1 MQDDEWHGRATLRL
15 IAAEEAFAPRAYL
28 DRYLELA
35 GTLDTAPARYLSM
48 YYAKPEM
55 TRQLTDLDSRLEEM
69 DRFGVAMHLLS
80 LTAPGVQAF
89 DAGLGTEL
97 AIAANDV
104 LAAAVAGHPDR
115 FAGLAA
121 VAPQDPAA
129 AAREIKRA
137 TGELGLNGVLINSH
151 THGEYLDDPK
161 FWPIF
166 EAAVACDTPVYLH
179 PTFPS
184 EDMIKPYANY
194 GMMGALW
201 GFGADAGLHV
211 VRMIL
216 GGVFDAFP
224 DLRIVLG
231 HLGEGLGFWLGR
243 LDNRYQ
249 NLLRRGGLEP
259 LGMKPLS
266 RLPSEY
272 FRTNFYI
279 TTSGMMTQP
288 PLDFCL
294 QMFGEDRIMFAV
306 DYPYEQ
312 TAEAVAFVRGLP
324 YPPETMRKLTHAN
337 AERVFGI
344 APVTHDE
351 KETA

>member
-1 MQDDEWHGRATLRL
+1 MRL
-15 IAAEEAFAPRAYL
+15 IATEEAFAPAAYL

-35 GTLDTAPARYLSM
+35 RTLDTAPARYLSM

-55 TRQLTDLDSRLEEM
+55 TRQLTDLDYRIEEM
-69 DRFGVAMHLLS
+69 DRFGVDMHLLS
-80 LTAPGVQAF
+80 ITAPGVQAF
-89 DAGLGTEL
+89 DARLGSEL
-97 AIAANDV
+97 AIASNDV
-104 LAAAVAGHPDR
+104 LADAIARRPDR

-121 VAPQDPAA
+121 VAPQDPDA
-129 AAREIKRA
+129 AAREIRRA
-137 TGELGLNGVLINSH
+137 TGELGLGGVIINSH
-151 THGEYLDDPK
+151 THGEYLDDPR

-166 EAAVACDTPVYLH
+166 EAAVACDAPVYLH

-184 EDMIKPYANY
+184 EDMIKPYADY

-201 GFGADAGLHV
+201 GFGADASLHV

-224 DLRIVLG
+224 GLKVVLG
-231 HLGEGLGFWLGR
+231 HLGEGLAFWLGR

-259 LGMKPLS
+259 LGMKPLAK
-266 RLPSEY
+266 LPSEY
-272 FRTNFYI
+272 FRSNFWI
-279 TTSGMMTQP
+279 TTSGMMTQA

-294 QMFGEDRIMFAV
+294 GMFGEDRILFAV

-312 TAEAVAFVRGLP
+312 TAEAVSFVRSLP
-324 YPPETMRKLTHAN
+324 YAPDVMAKLTHLN
-337 AERVFGI
+337 AERLFRI
-344 APVTHDE
+344 APAATSQKD
-351 KETA
+351 AA

>member
-1 MQDDEWHGRATLRL
+1 MRL
-15 IAAEEAFAPRAYL
+15 IATEEAFAPKPYL
-28 DRYLELA
+28 DRYLQLA
-35 GTLDTAPARYLSM
+35 RTLDTAPARYLSM

-55 TRQLTDLDSRLEEM
+55 TRQLTDPDYRIEEM
-69 DRFGVAMHLLS
+69 DRFGVDMHLLS
-80 LTAPGVQAF
+80 ITAPGVQAF
-89 DAGLGTEL
+89 DAETGTAL
-97 AIAANDV
+97 AIESNDV
-104 LAAAVAGHPDR
+104 LAEAIARRPAR

-129 AAREIKRA
+129 AAREIRRA
-137 TGELGLNGVLINSH
+137 IGELGLSGIIINSH
-151 THGEYLDDPK
+151 THGEYLDSPK

-166 EAAVACDTPVYLH
+166 EAAVACDMPVYLH

-184 EDMIKPYANY
+184 DAMIKPYQDY

-201 GFGADAGLHV
+201 GFGADASLHV

-224 DLRIVLG
+224 ALKVVLG
-231 HLGEGLGFWLGR
+231 HLGEGMAFWLGR

-259 LGMKPLS
+259 LGMKPLAK
-266 RLPSEY
+266 LPSEY
-272 FRTNFYI
+272 FRSNFWI

-294 QMFGEDRIMFAV
+294 QMFGEDRILFAV

-324 YPPETMRKLTHAN
+324 YAPETMRKLTHLN
-337 AERVFGI
+337 AERLFRI
-344 APVTHDE
+344 APAAQTE
-351 KETA
+351 KDAA